1 MNEKEMLSDAEYLKW
16 MNEINYYFDV
26 NLKKHPL
33 KESINKCYFF
43 LEVHR
48 QRIVT
53 KKLWE
58 F

>member
-1 MNEKEMLSDAEYLKW
+1 MLSDAEYLKW